1 MKRADRTKRE
11 RAANAAI
18 FIALIFICVVLLIP
32 YIFMLNSSLKPTAS
46 KVFVYDPW
54 IAGGLRFENY
64 ADVFK
69 DWNFFML
76 LKNTLIVVV
85 SSMVLSLVSSP
96 R

>member
-18 FIALIFICVVLLIP
+18 FIAMIFICVVLLIP

-54 IAGGLRFENY
+54 IAGGR
-64 ADVFK
+64 V
-69 DWNFFML
+69 
-76 LKNTLIVVV
+76 LKIMRTYSRIGTF
-85 SSMVLSLVSSP
+85 SCC
-96 R
+96 